1 LDSDGRT
8 AITGDGSAPLDL
20 DLSRNG
26 KFLYV
31 LKAGA
36 GSIGTFVVAA
46 DGKLEALPDT
56 PGLVPASSSQ
66 GLAAY

>member
-1 LDSDGRT
+1 
-8 AITGDGSAPLDL
+8 
-20 DLSRNG
+20 
-26 KFLYV
+26 V